1 MADQL
6 TKEQIEE
13 YKSAFSLFS
22 RAGRITSKELG
33 ALMRSL
39 GQNPTVEEL
48 QEMMNEVDVDT
59 NGAADFPDFLK
70 IMVSKRKDEDSEDEV
85 REAFRMFDK
94 KKSGL
99 ISVAELRHVM
109 TSLGD
114 SLTDEEVDEMIG
126 DATINGDGKV
136 NYEEFQMLCQNK
148 L

>member
-1 MADQL
+1 
-6 TKEQIEE
+6 
-13 YKSAFSLFS
+13 
-22 RAGRITSKELG
+22 
-33 ALMRSL
+33 MRSL

-126 DATINGDGKV
+126 DATINGDGNV